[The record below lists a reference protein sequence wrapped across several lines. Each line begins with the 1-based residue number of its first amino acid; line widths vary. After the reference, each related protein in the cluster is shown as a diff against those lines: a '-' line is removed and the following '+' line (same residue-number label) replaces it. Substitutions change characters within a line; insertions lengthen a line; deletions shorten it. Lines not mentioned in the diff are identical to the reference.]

1 MPVDPALVDT
11 LAARIADLYRDVE
24 TALVKA
30 IAQRLDRDLPSPE
43 HELKLDT
50 VRKLQ
55 NAAQAILARLQAAR
69 TQAVREAIA
78 RAYQAG
84 TDAAL
89 DEVARIR
96 PGTAQAARQAL
107 DQAPNLRLIT
117 NIAGAVL
124 RDAGRVDWNILRAPL
139 DIYRAVQAGTAARI
153 ASGAFTRREAAQAAW
168 QALIDRGIVSF
179 IDRAGRRW
187 RLSSYV
193 EMIART
199 NIQRAAIQGQTDRLQ
214 ALGEDLVIVSD
225 SPRECPKCRPW
236 ERKVL
241 SISGR
246 HRGRIRVEHATRDGE
261 YVEVNVAGSLAEARS
276 RGLHHPNCTHS
287 LSAYRPG
294 ITKVGNAR
302 SDPEGYEA
310 KQRQR
315 ELERRIRD
323 AKLRAEAAITP
334 EARRAANARVR
345 ALQRELREHIR
356 RHGLKRL
363 PYREQI
369 GAGNVP
375 RGTRPP
381 GGPVT
386 PVTP

>member
-1 MPVDPALVDT
+1 
-11 LAARIADLYRDVE
+11 
-24 TALVKA
+24 
-30 IAQRLDRDLPSPE
+30 
-43 HELKLDT
+43 
-50 VRKLQ
+50 
-55 NAAQAILARLQAAR
+55 
-69 TQAVREAIA
+69 
-78 RAYQAG
+78 
-84 TDAAL
+84 
-89 DEVARIR
+89 
-96 PGTAQAARQAL
+96 
-107 DQAPNLRLIT
+107 
-117 NIAGAVL
+117 
-124 RDAGRVDWNILRAPL
+124 
-139 DIYRAVQAGTAARI
+139 
-153 ASGAFTRREAAQAAW
+153 
-168 QALIDRGIVSF
+168 
-179 IDRAGRRW
+179 
-187 RLSSYV
+187 
-193 EMIART
+193 
-199 NIQRAAIQGQTDRLQ
+199 
-214 ALGEDLVIVSD
+214 
-225 SPRECPKCRPW
+225 
-236 ERKVL
+236 VL

-246 HRGRIRVEHATRDGE
+246 HRGRVRVEHATRDGE
-261 YVEVNVAGSLAEARS
+261 YVEVNVVATLAEARS

-287 LSAYRPG
+287 ISAYRPG
-294 ITKVGNAR
+294 ITRVGNAR